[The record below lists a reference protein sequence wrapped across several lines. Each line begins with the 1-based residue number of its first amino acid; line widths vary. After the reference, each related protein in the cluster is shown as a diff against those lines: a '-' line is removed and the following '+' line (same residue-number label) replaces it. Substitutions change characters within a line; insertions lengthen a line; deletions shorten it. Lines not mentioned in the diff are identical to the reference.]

1 MYLSFYLNLCYF
13 NNALQKQDFN
23 YYHQHNTNFNVYVK
37 QRREHKIV
45 SYVGASVS
53 ASVCRLVGDWEGGGV
68 VYD

>member
-53 ASVCRLVGDWEGGGV
+53 ASVGCLVGDWEGG
-68 VYD
+68 